1 MADCN
6 IKYASSIILLTFIS
20 LHASCNSHYTPL
32 DNIVLSCGFSGSP
45 SVSIDNR
52 IWVGDVN
59 SNFFPLDFHRNND
72 SKTQNS
78 SPSDYAPY
86 LAARLSHFQFTYFFT
101 VTPGQKFVRL
111 HFYTDTNTNTDTNK
125 AVFSVKAGPFT
136 LLRDFNVSAYSDVVR
151 SNSFFREYCV
161 NVEGNNR
168 TLNITFTPSSED
180 LYAVISGIEIV
191 SMPVNL
197 YYTQPEPHDQGGR
210 GMNQI
215 GHDNKRFPIENYTS
229 LEMVY
234 RMNICGEL
242 VSPVHDTGMFRT
254 WSRESNLSD
263 EYLDDACPTN
273 FDIHLNHIRIPAYS
287 APDTVYQSARTMGP
301 NDTRNKSYN
310 LTWVYPVDP
319 GFFYMIRLHFCEFQE
334 EINDT
339 NERVFL
345 IYIANTI
352 AETSADVFGWA
363 GGKGIPY
370 YRDYAVNMPP
380 NNGEMKVNLSV
391 TLQANPEDWR
401 TRFTNVILNGIEI
414 FKLNDSSGDL
424 AGQNPDPPPT
434 LPLLPPT
441 PQSRKSDRKMVGVLI
456 PAVVGGVTAT
466 LALGLF
472 VFCRRRTFSDQTS
485 SDGTSWWAPY
495 SISTNKSSKTRNSNL
510 PSDLCRYF
518 SLAEIKSATKN
529 FDDIFIIGVGGFGNV
544 YKGYVDDGATQ
555 VAIKRLKP
563 GSKQGAH
570 EFKTEIETLSQLRHL
585 HLVSLIGYCNEGNE
599 MILVYDYMSHGT
611 LRSHLYG
618 DDEQPLTWNQRLQ
631 TCIGAARGLHYLHTG
646 AEHTIIHRDVKTTNI
661 LLDDKWVAKVSDF
674 GLSKIGP
681 TNMSNAHI
689 STVVKGSFGYLD
701 PEYCRRRQLSEK
713 SDVYSFGVVLC
724 EVLRA
729 RTPIIHTVAHTRVLL
744 TEWVKQCIYEKKVTE
759 MVDPILQNQIGTEC
773 FRKFVQVMVSC
784 IQDEGNKR
792 PSMNDVVRGLE
803 YAYQLQESSKEDNV
817 ELSSLDNEDGWLLR
831 EGMSSNTSIEM
842 NENSSNVYNNG
853 MSGIVSS
860 LQAR

>member
-1 MADCN
+1 
-6 IKYASSIILLTFIS
+6 
-20 LHASCNSHYTPL
+20 
-32 DNIVLSCGFSGSP
+32 
-45 SVSIDNR
+45 
-52 IWVGDVN
+52 
-59 SNFFPLDFHRNND
+59 
-72 SKTQNS
+72 
-78 SPSDYAPY
+78 
-86 LAARLSHFQFTYFFT
+86 
-101 VTPGQKFVRL
+101 
-111 HFYTDTNTNTDTNK
+111 
-125 AVFSVKAGPFT
+125 
-136 LLRDFNVSAYSDVVR
+136 
-151 SNSFFREYCV
+151 
-161 NVEGNNR
+161 
-168 TLNITFTPSSED
+168 
-180 LYAVISGIEIV
+180 
-191 SMPVNL
+191 
-197 YYTQPEPHDQGGR
+197 
-210 GMNQI
+210 
-215 GHDNKRFPIENYTS
+215 
-229 LEMVY
+229 
-234 RMNICGEL
+234 
-242 VSPVHDTGMFRT
+242 
-254 WSRESNLSD
+254 
-263 EYLDDACPTN
+263 
-273 FDIHLNHIRIPAYS
+273 
-287 APDTVYQSARTMGP
+287 MGP
-301 NDTRNKSYN
+301 NDTRNKRYN

-339 NERVFL
+339 YDDRVFL

-370 YRDYAVNMPP
+370 YRDYAVNMPH
-380 NNGEMKVNLSV
+380 NNGEKKVSLSV
-391 TLQANPEDWR
+391 KLQANPDNWR

-414 FKLNDSSGDL
+414 FKLNDSSGNL

-456 PAVVGGVTAT
+456 PAVVGGATAT

-544 YKGYVDDGATQ
+544 YKGYVDDGATL
-555 VAIKRLKP
+555 VAIKRA
-563 GSKQGAH
+563 S
-570 EFKTEIETLSQLRHL
+570 S
-585 HLVSLIGYCNEGNE
+585 
-599 MILVYDYMSHGT
+599 
-611 LRSHLYG
+611 

-631 TCIGAARGLHYLHTG
+631 TCIGAARGLHYLHT
-646 AEHTIIHRDVKTTNI
+646 
-661 LLDDKWVAKVSDF
+661 VA
-674 GLSKIGP
+674 
-681 TNMSNAHI
+681 N
-689 STVVKGSFGYLD
+689 
-701 PEYCRRRQLSEK
+701 
-713 SDVYSFGVVLC
+713 
-724 EVLRA
+724 
-729 RTPIIHTVAHTRVLL
+729 TRVLL
-744 TEWVKQCIYEKKVTE
+744 TEWVKQCIHEKKVTE

-803 YAYQLQESSKEDNV
+803 YAYQLQESSKEDSV